1 MTTARAAACSH
12 QLNMRVYLME
22 AESGHIYEEAELS
35 DITGMNI
42 CMNESFSPD
51 GRMLDISIENNTSE
65 LKKGKLLIINEP
77 IDCEKDHVALLPPL
91 HSHSVHFLEGFVYLV
106 DGKMDNGFTR
116 QSTFSWMKER
126 SLPELF
132 THPAAYQPIV
142 KGEAASVLCFD
153 YSCQGFTRIEGA
165 IWSLMGE
172 EIDDL
177 LKISEGLKIGLAFK
191 IKK

>member
-1 MTTARAAACSH
+1 MTTARAVEFSH
-12 QLNMRVYLME
+12 QLNMKVYLME
-22 AESGHIYEEAELS
+22 AESGHIYDAATNSKINGIDVCL
-35 DITGMNI
+35 
-42 CMNESFSPD
+42 NESFSPD
-51 GRMLDISIENNTSE
+51 GKMLAISIENNTPE

-77 IDCEKDHVALLPPL
+77 IDCEKDHVALLPPQ

-106 DGKMDNGFTR
+106 DGKMDDAFTR
-116 QSTFSWMKER
+116 QNTFSIMKER

-132 THPAAYQPIV
+132 MNPAAYQPIV

-153 YSCQGFTRIEGA
+153 YSCQGFSRVEGA